1 MNTWNGCAGSIG
13 YTGPKRTRG
22 ALVPVDDLQQNGLD
36 KPAGLTILRPAAKVF
51 AEGRIILLSSQS
63 LRVLAVDDEPLIL
76 MNLVDMLEDLGH
88 EAVSAGSGKSAIVE
102 MEKGAFDLLVT
113 DHSMPNM
120 TGADLIRQAREK
132 YPQIAVILATGH
144 MEVPEEAGGNVVRLG
159 KPFSTED
166 LVRALQAVRQP

>member
-1 MNTWNGCAGSIG
+1 M
-13 YTGPKRTRG
+13 
-22 ALVPVDDLQQNGLD
+22 
-36 KPAGLTILRPAAKVF
+36 F
-51 AEGRIILLSSQS
+51 LSSQS